1 MKRVYT
7 SDSVPMAWHIKNV
20 LQQHGV
26 YSVVKND
33 NLYSI
38 AGEIPLTECMPEV
51 WVCDSLNA
59 KYAGEIIKQIEN
71 AHVGDRIDWT
81 CLKCDEENLANFG
94 ICWNCGV
101 ETQD

>member
-7 SDSVPMAWHIKNV
+7 SDSVPMAWHIRNV

-26 YSVVKND
+26 HSVVKND
-33 NLYSI
+33 SLYSI

-51 WVCDSLNA
+51 WVCDSLYA
-59 KYAGEIIKQIEN
+59 KYAEKIIKQVEST
-71 AHVGDRIDWT
+71 HVGDRVDWR
-81 CLKCDEENLANFG
+81 CLKCDEANFANFG

-101 ETQD
+101 EIED